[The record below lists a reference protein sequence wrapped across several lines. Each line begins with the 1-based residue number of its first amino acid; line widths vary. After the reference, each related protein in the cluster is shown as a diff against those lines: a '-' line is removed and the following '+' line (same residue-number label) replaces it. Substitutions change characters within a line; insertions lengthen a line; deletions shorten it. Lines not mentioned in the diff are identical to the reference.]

1 MKNNL
6 KIVLVFSLIILN
18 FCSDN
23 KNEASKKKKVTN
35 RSVYVLE
42 QSDKE
47 LTINLL
53 GTVSHKNKAE
63 VSSKVIG
70 RIEKIFKE
78 QGQKVSKGEA
88 LAKVETLNLELQLK
102 KDEASVE
109 IQNKQIDLT
118 RAKYI
123 QARQRI
129 EKEVANIEKAKAEEA
144 EAKANLENLKRTLNN
159 KKDLFEIGGVSETEL
174 KGVETAMV
182 SAETAYFKA
191 QKNLISIQVGYRPED
206 LKKNGFNVPTN
217 PEALR
222 EAYVDYNTIVE
233 KAELDM
239 AIANLKATQANIETT
254 KLLIKESTLLS
265 PLDGKIAVRSLYV
278 GETTKEG
285 TPVFVLV
292 DDSEVFLTFP
302 VSEADIP
309 KFQEGKYIEF
319 SIDALGKEKK
329 FKGKIAIVSPILDAQ
344 SRTAEIKVEF
354 KNEGK
359 KLKPGMFARGEFH
372 YTLPDE
378 GFLIPNNG
386 LLLSED
392 KKTGKVYIVSK
403 DKLAFSKEVSVISNE
418 GDKFLISG
426 PLNEGD
432 SIILGN
438 LNGLSDGQPWDQ

>member
-1 MKNNL
+1 MNNL
-6 KIVLVFSLIILN
+6 RIILAISLLVIN
-18 FCSDN
+18 YCSDN
-23 KNEASKKKKVTN
+23 KNEAAKKKKNTN
-35 RSVYVLE
+35 RSVYTLE

-78 QGQKVSKGEA
+78 QGQKVNKGEA

-191 QKNLISIQVGYRPED
+191 QKNLLSIQVG
-206 LKKNGFNVPTN
+206 
-217 PEALR
+217 
-222 EAYVDYNTIVE
+222 
-233 KAELDM
+233 
-239 AIANLKATQANIETT
+239 
-254 KLLIKESTLLS
+254 
-265 PLDGKIAVRSLYV
+265 
-278 GETTKEG
+278 
-285 TPVFVLV
+285 
-292 DDSEVFLTFP
+292 
-302 VSEADIP
+302 
-309 KFQEGKYIEF
+309 
-319 SIDALGKEKK
+319 
-329 FKGKIAIVSPILDAQ
+329 
-344 SRTAEIKVEF
+344 
-354 KNEGK
+354 
-359 KLKPGMFARGEFH
+359 
-372 YTLPDE
+372 
-378 GFLIPNNG
+378 
-386 LLLSED
+386 
-392 KKTGKVYIVSK
+392 
-403 DKLAFSKEVSVISNE
+403 
-418 GDKFLISG
+418 
-426 PLNEGD
+426 
-432 SIILGN
+432 
-438 LNGLSDGQPWDQ
+438 

>member
-1 MKNNL
+1 MKQQ
-6 KIVLVFSLIILN
+6 
-18 FCSDN
+18 
-23 KNEASKKKKVTN
+23 KKKKTTN
-35 RSVYVLE
+35 RSVYTLE

-78 QGQKVSKGEA
+78 QGQKVNKGEA

-191 QKNLISIQVGYRPED
+191 QKNLLSIQVGYRPED
-206 LKKNGFNVPTN
+206 LKKNGFKVPTN

-319 SIDALGKEKK
+319 SIDALGKEKN
-329 FKGKIAIVSPILDAQ
+329 L
-344 SRTAEIKVEF
+344 KV
-354 KNEGK
+354 K
-359 KLKPGMFARGEFH
+359 
-372 YTLPDE
+372 
-378 GFLIPNNG
+378 
-386 LLLSED
+386 S
-392 KKTGKVYIVSK
+392 
-403 DKLAFSKEVSVISNE
+403 
-418 GDKFLISG
+418 
-426 PLNEGD
+426 
-432 SIILGN
+432 
-438 LNGLSDGQPWDQ
+438 